1 LVYNILSMLYLIGL
15 GLSTIEDIS
24 VSGLDVIKKCD
35 HIFIDAYTSVLTHGI
50 ERISEFCG
58 KQVKDA
64 DREFTENE
72 SNSMITLAKTAN
84 VAFLVV
90 GDPLCATTHSDLII
104 RAIKEKIPY
113 KVIHN
118 AGIMTAV
125 GCCGLQLYRMG
136 ETVSIPLWNEYF
148 HPESFYLKIAANFVR
163 GLHTLCL
170 LDIKMKEKSV
180 EALLHDRDIYDPP
193 RFMVC
198 PEAGYQILETARR
211 IRHRV
216 VEYDESD
223 PEEFRELE
231 PEVYL
236 DPDCLVVC
244 LARVGTPTQSIV
256 VTTLQILGSSSPS
269 EIGDSPEFSEA
280 LGGPMHCM
288 IFPGELHPMEKEF
301 LTSRLLVGDE
311 LEGLQTNCDGT
322 SLPILLP
329 PSKEGTSF
337 KERVA
342 AMFNRHEDIVKL
354 TKKCR

>member
-1 LVYNILSMLYLIGL
+1 MLFLIGL

-24 VSGLDVIKKCD
+24 VSGLNAIKKCD

-58 KQVKDA
+58 KQVENA

-72 SNSMITLAKTAN
+72 NNSIISLSKTSN

-104 RAIKEKIPY
+104 RAIKQKIPY

-118 AGIMTAV
+118 TGIMTAV
-125 GCCGLQLYRMG
+125 ACCGLQLYRMG

-148 HPESFYLKIAANFVR
+148 HPESFYPKIVANFVR
-163 GLHTLCL
+163 CLHTLCL
-170 LDIKMKEKSV
+170 LDIRMKEKTV
-180 EALLHDRDIYDPP
+180 EALLHDRDIYEPP

-211 IRHRV
+211 IRQRV
-216 VEYDESD
+216 SEYDES
-223 PEEFRELE
+223 ELE
-231 PEVYL
+231 ELREREPEAYL

-256 VTTLQILGSSSPS
+256 VTTLRILESSASC
-269 EIGDSPEFSEA
+269 EISDSSEFSKA

-288 IFPGELHPMEKEF
+288 IIPSELHPMEREF
-301 LTSRLLVGDE
+301 LTSRLLIGDGSE
-311 LEGLQTNCDGT
+311 DLKTNYDET

-329 PSKEGTSF
+329 PEKEGSSF
-337 KERVA
+337 HERVE
-342 AMFNRHEDIVKL
+342 AMFNRHEDIVTL
-354 TKKCR
+354 TKKQRCR